1 MLRALQL
8 IYPPQ
13 CISCEALLAE
23 DLGLCAA
30 CWRATPFISGHVCDA
45 CGVSLPGHDDGQK
58 DLCDDCLR
66 IARPW
71 HAGRAA
77 LVYRDNARRIVL
89 ALKHGDRLEL
99 AKPAARWMLAAARPI
114 LSGGQLVIPV
124 PAHWSR
130 YLRRKYNQAA
140 ILAGEV
146 ARLTRSEYLPDALVR
161 TRRTAIQDGMGF
173 DGRFRNVAQA
183 IKPHAKRSAAL
194 RGRNILLIDDV
205 MTSGAT
211 LAAASQAC
219 LAAGATQVC
228 VLALAR
234 VAKDT

>member
-1 MLRALQL
+1 MLRALRM

-13 CISCEALLAE
+13 CISCDALLAE
-23 DLGLCAA
+23 DLALCGP
-30 CWRATPFISGHVCDA
+30 CWRDTAFISGHVCDA
-45 CGVSLPGHDDGQK
+45 CGVALPGRNDGQK
-58 DLCDDCLR
+58 DLCDDCMT
-66 IARPW
+66 IKRPW

-77 LVYRDNARRIVL
+77 LIYRDNARRIVL

-114 LSGGQLVIPV
+114 LSRGQLVIPV

-140 ILAGEV
+140 LLAAEI
-146 ARLTRSEYLPDALVR
+146 ARLTQSDYLPDALLR
-161 TRRTAIQDGMGF
+161 ARRTPIQDGLGI

-183 IKPHAKRSAAL
+183 IRPHAKRSVAL
-194 RGRNILLIDDV
+194 RGRKVLLIDDV

-211 LAAASQAC
+211 FAAASQAC